1 MKSHGYVSLT
11 LVFIAIFAFGAVAPF
26 DYIYQLQVL
35 SLAGLIALQ
44 AIGLNLLLGGT
55 GQISLGQVGFMGV
68 GAYTSGALL
77 KLEGWPF
84 LAAFVVATLLAGVF
98 GLFVGYVALRLRGHY
113 LAMATL
119 AFGGIVFGL
128 INEIEIIGGPL
139 GMLRIPPIDFAGLRI
154 LSPHDKYL
162 VIWGITAVAT
172 AAVISLLHS
181 RVGRALA
188 AIRDDEVAASAMGIN
203 VARYKIAIFVF
214 ASMLS
219 GMAGSLYASYLG
231 GLAPLRFGIL
241 ESVMLL
247 VVVAVGGLRSVS
259 GTVFAAII
267 LTALPEFLRQYE
279 EYRPTAYAVALI
291 LLIILFPGGIGRVL
305 QLVETGIARSLA
317 TVSRGVAATRPR
329 KDA

>member
-1 MKSHGYVSLT
+1 MRSHGYVSLT
-11 LVFIAIFAFGAVAPF
+11 LAFVAIFTFGAVAPF

-98 GLFVGYVALRLRGHY
+98 GFLVGYIALRLRGHY

-128 INEIEIIGGPL
+128 INEIEITGGPL
-139 GMLRIPPIDFAGLRI
+139 GMLRIPPMDFAGFRI

-305 QLVETGIARSLA
+305 QLTELAIARSLA
-317 TVSRGVAATRPR
+317 AMLRGAAAARPR